1 MNDRDLFG
9 KAATWIATGL
19 GVGLVAPAPG
29 TIGGLWG
36 LPLAWMV
43 VSLDP
48 AGQWGVNVALLTVS
62 VWLCTVAAASLGGS
76 KDPQAIVL
84 DEIVVLPVVFS
95 GVTNFTPAVWIAGF
109 LLFRFFDITKLW
121 PAKLAEQLPS
131 GLGIVA
137 DDFVA
142 ALYAMLA
149 LNGLVWLDTSA
160 QLGWL
165 LPTS

>member
-1 MNDRDLFG
+1 M
-9 KAATWIATGL
+9 
-19 GVGLVAPAPG
+19 
-29 TIGGLWG
+29 
-36 LPLAWMV
+36 
-43 VSLDP
+43 
-48 AGQWGVNVALLTVS
+48 
-62 VWLCTVAAASLGGS
+62 GGS